1 VEQHVTS
8 PLLAEPRPNSLALV
22 IQHACLPNRAQQ
34 NKNILLT
41 HEEAEEQH
49 MTAMKQTI
57 QCKNTIQPLDCFSKQ
72 VW

>member
-1 VEQHVTS
+1 MEQHVTS

-22 IQHACLPNRAQQ
+22 IQHACLLNRAHQ
-34 NKNILLT
+34 NKNFLLT

-57 QCKNTIQPLDCFSKQ
+57 QCKKNNPALGLFQ
-72 VW
+72 

>member
-1 VEQHVTS
+1 M
-8 PLLAEPRPNSLALV
+8 
-22 IQHACLPNRAQQ
+22 Q
-34 NKNILLT
+34 NKNFLLT

-57 QCKNTIQPLDCFSKQ
+57 QCKNIIQPLDWFSKQ